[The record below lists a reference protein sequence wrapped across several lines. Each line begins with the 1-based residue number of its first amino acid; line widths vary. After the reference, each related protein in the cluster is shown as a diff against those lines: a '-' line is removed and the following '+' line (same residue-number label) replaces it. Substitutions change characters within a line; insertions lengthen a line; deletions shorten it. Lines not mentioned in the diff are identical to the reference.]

1 MVSSAGVVKS
11 QHGNAKP
18 RRRDASN
25 GQTAK
30 KREMDRIAQKKS
42 RERSKHRMQ
51 ELEDKLNRLQDDDK
65 QKQIS
70 ELMDTIDELRR
81 ENERL
86 RTMTERIRGLAEAA
100 GPPLPRSGIQS
111 ASDTH
116 GKQSPSPVSNSSE
129 DYRMAASQQGHN
141 YIQEMWQNPELTPVN
156 KSVASNGRYGI
167 KIISPRLPVQRTSTH
182 CHSLMEIRP
191 VIWHPE

>member
-141 YIQEMWQNPELTPVN
+141 YIQEMWQNPELTTSQQERCFKWKIRYQDHFPE
-156 KSVASNGRYGI
+156 VACTTDLN
-167 KIISPRLPVQRTSTH
+167 PLPLADGNPTSD
-182 CHSLMEIRP
+182 LAP
-191 VIWHPE
+191 